1 MKTAKFIIGDNPLI
15 DDGRVYVIHLRSPLV
30 VAEAFHFDL
39 HEEDDYDEARREFSM
54 GASVDYPGELI
65 FLGVIYVGD
74 LPEAYTAQ
82 ETADKLAK
90 LMSRMGDWYHAY
102 LSADHKILLPTK
114 KTT

>member
-1 MKTAKFIIGDNPLI
+1 
-15 DDGRVYVIHLRSPLV
+15 
-30 VAEAFHFDL
+30 
-39 HEEDDYDEARREFSM
+39 M

-102 LSADHKILLPTK
+102 LKWEDDQ
-114 KTT
+114 